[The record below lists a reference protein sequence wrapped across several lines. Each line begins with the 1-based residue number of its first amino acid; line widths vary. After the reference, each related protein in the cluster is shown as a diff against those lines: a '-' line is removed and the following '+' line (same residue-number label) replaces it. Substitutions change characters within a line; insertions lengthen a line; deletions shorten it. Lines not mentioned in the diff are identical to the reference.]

1 MSLKDLLESGAER
14 NRSGQTG
21 RPERDSQRGIGKPQ
35 TCSARTTSRRIFK
48 PQRGSIRFANRLVYL
63 MVLGKDRV
71 YKVFPVRRTQAV

>member
-1 MSLKDLLESGAER
+1 MSLKDLLESGANVTVAVKLDDLREILKEAAG
-14 NRSGQTG
+14 SL
-21 RPERDSQRGIGKPQ
+21 KPV
-35 TCSARTTSRRIFK
+35 TSRRIFK

>member
-1 MSLKDLLESGAER
+1 MSLKDLLESGANITVAVKLDDLREIR
-14 NRSGQTG
+14 
-21 RPERDSQRGIGKPQ
+21 GKPQ